1 MVDGVNPHLERL
13 GHKPVR
19 ASEEV
24 TARTATAEQA
34 VALRLPPGA
43 PILHV
48 IRTTWDE
55 HNTIIEVI
63 FVAAH
68 GRRNT
73 FIYDDLPV
81 Y

>member
-1 MVDGVNPHLERL
+1 M
-13 GHKPVR
+13 
-19 ASEEV
+19 
-24 TARTATAEQA
+24 
-34 VALRLPPGA
+34 LRLPPGA